1 MNKLWQRFADF
12 LHQANLIPLVV
23 VVSTY
28 HYYQAL
34 RSHDPLLVAMPIAL
48 FVDLLHFRTVQRAVR
63 ANQFTW
69 KLTALLTTAI
79 AFGLQWIFYSQ
90 PTAGTAL
97 PSWQVILFASIVPVG
112 LAIMAWHHA
121 ARAQDTA
128 TNWRIQVEEAQN
140 RVAQLE
146 TESAAA
152 KQQTGLALAEA
163 QEALAKKDV
172 LEKEFYALRSEL
184 EAAQG
189 AAAEALS
196 QVDLLQEALK
206 EAQPSL
212 QAWKAMNQRAQ
223 VAAQVH
229 VGQIDAREAAEIIG
243 MSVDTVRRDV
253 ARLNGAR

>member
-1 MNKLWQRFADF
+1 MNQLWQRFADF

-79 AFGLQWIFYSQ
+79 AFGLQWIFYNQ

-97 PSWQVILFASIVPVG
+97 PSWQVVLFASIVPVG
-112 LAIMAWHHA
+112 LAIMAWHHEV
-121 ARAQDTA
+121 RTRDTT
-128 TNWRIQVEEAQN
+128 TNWQIKVEDAQN
-140 RVAQLE
+140 RVAQQE
-146 TESAAA
+146 TELAAA
-152 KQQTGLALAEA
+152 QKQAGLALAEA
-163 QEALAKKDV
+163 QEALAEKDA
-172 LEKEFYALRSEL
+172 LEKESNAMRSEL
-184 EAAQG
+184 EAAQFS
-189 AAAEALS
+189 AAEAS
-196 QVDLLQEALK
+196 AQVDLLQEALK
-206 EAQPSL
+206 EAQPIL

-223 VAAQVH
+223 VAARVH
-229 VGQIDAREAAEIIG
+229 VGQINAQEGAVIIG

>member
-1 MNKLWQRFADF
+1 MNQLWKRFADF

-23 VVSTY
+23 IVSTY

-63 ANQFTW
+63 ANQFVW

-79 AFGLQWIFYSQ
+79 AFGLQWIFYNQ

-97 PSWQVILFASIVPVG
+97 PGWQVVLFASIVPVG
-112 LAIMAWHHA
+112 LAIMAWHHE

-128 TNWRIQVEEAQN
+128 TNWQIKVEDAQK
-140 RVAQLE
+140 RVTQLE
-146 TESAAA
+146 TELAAA
-152 KQQTGLALAEA
+152 QKQAELSLAKADAALAERNA
-163 QEALAKKDV
+163 
-172 LEKEFYALRSEL
+172 LEKESNAMRSEL
-184 EAAQG
+184 EAAQ
-189 AAAEALS
+189 AAVPEALS
-196 QVDLLQEALK
+196 QVDLLQDALE
-206 EAQPSL
+206 EAQPIL
-212 QAWKAMNQRAQ
+212 QAWQAMNQRAQ

-229 VGQIDAREAAEIIG
+229 VGQINAHEGAEIIG

-253 ARLNGAR
+253 ARLNGSR